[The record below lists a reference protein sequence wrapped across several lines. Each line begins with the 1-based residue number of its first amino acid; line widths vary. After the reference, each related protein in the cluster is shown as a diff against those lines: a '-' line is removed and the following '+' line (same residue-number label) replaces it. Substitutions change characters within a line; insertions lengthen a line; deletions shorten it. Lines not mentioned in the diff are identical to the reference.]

1 MYVSDLGFT
10 FYDNKFEDGAEVEGE
25 LAYRSF
31 SPSFPSISPRPRLL
45 CSLVLSEEKDE
56 KSPPYSLLFHLRIE
70 AIKKALWK
78 TTPKRTKSPSASK
91 AKLRK
96 QILNCPPEQMLELLK
111 AHALLNDEEPI
122 PSATKLKPVL
132 PSLNQM

>member
-10 FYDNKFEDGAEVEGE
+10 FYGSKFEDGAEVEGE

-45 CSLVLSEEKDE
+45 CSLVLSEEKDD
-56 KSPPYSLLFHLRIE
+56 
-70 AIKKALWK
+70 
-78 TTPKRTKSPSASK
+78 KSPSASK

>member
-1 MYVSDLGFT
+1 MNVSKIGFT
-10 FYDNKFEDGAEVEGE
+10 FYGSKFEDGALIQGE

-31 SPSFPSISPRPRLL
+31 LPRFPSVEPRPHLL
-45 CSLVLSEEKDE
+45 PFSTEEGI
-56 KSPPYSLLFHLRIE
+56 PPYSLLFHKRSE
-70 AIKKALWK
+70 AIRNLLWK

-96 QILNCPPEQMLELLK
+96 QILNCPPDQMLELLK
-111 AHALLNDEEPI
+111 AQGLLNDDEPI

-132 PSLNQM
+132 PSITTIK

>member
-1 MYVSDLGFT
+1 MIVSSIGFV
-10 FYDNKFEDGAEVEGE
+10 YYNDRFEDGALIHGE

-31 SPSFPSISPRPRLL
+31 SPWFPSVEPRPHLL
-45 CSLVLSEEKDE
+45 PPLTDE
-56 KSPPYSLLFHLRIE
+56 KIPPYSLLFHKRSE
-70 AIKKALWK
+70 AIRDLLWK

-96 QILNCPPEQMLELLK
+96 QILNCPPDQMLELLK
-111 AHALLNDEEPI
+111 AQGLLNDDEPI

-132 PSLNQM
+132 PSIKQKES

>member
-1 MYVSDLGFT
+1 MIVSSIGFV
-10 FYDNKFEDGAEVEGE
+10 YYNDRFEDGALIHGE
-25 LAYRSF
+25 LVYRSF
-31 SPSFPSISPRPRLL
+31 SPRFPSVEPRPHLL
-45 CSLVLSEEKDE
+45 PPFTDE
-56 KSPPYSLLFHLRIE
+56 KIPPYSLLFHKRSE
-70 AIKKALWK
+70 AIRDLLWK

-111 AHALLNDEEPI
+111 AQGLLNDDEPI

-132 PSLNQM
+132 PSIKQKES

>member
-1 MYVSDLGFT
+1 MNVSKIGFT
-10 FYDNKFEDGAEVEGE
+10 FYGSKFEDGALIQGE

-31 SPSFPSISPRPRLL
+31 SPRFPSVEPRPHLL
-45 CSLVLSEEKDE
+45 PFSTEEGI
-56 KSPPYSLLFHLRIE
+56 PPYSLIFHKRSE
-70 AIKKALWK
+70 AIRNLLWK

-111 AHALLNDEEPI
+111 AQGLLNDDEPI

-132 PSLNQM
+132 PSITTIK